1 MENLEWH
8 VERRK
13 LVELKGWDKNPRK
26 ISPNA
31 LDKLKARITD
41 RGFHDILK
49 IDIDGTVLSGN
60 QRLQALLQLGHIEV
74 DVKAPSRAL
83 TTEEKNKVAL
93 ESNISDG
100 EWDMDA
106 LVDFDA
112 ALLEAVGFSEKEL
125 DKIFKQ
131 KGEDDFDAQAEHDL
145 IVTPN
150 AQPGDVYVLGSHRLM
165 CGSSTNPEDVKK
177 LMGEDKADLVFTD
190 PPYNVNYKGQGKK
203 TSTTIEN
210 DNMDDAGFRTLL
222 EQAFMNAYAH
232 SKDESAI
239 YVCYASSTHR
249 EFEDS
254 LNKANY
260 EVRQQIIWV
269 KQVASMGWGNYRWK
283 HEPILYCHKVGKK
296 CTFLGDRT
304 QYTEWTEQLTDKQ
317 LLDKF
322 KKMIEK
328 DEKGGS
334 TVWRLK
340 RDQNYD
346 HPTQKP
352 IQLVKIAL
360 ANSCHRHG
368 IVLDLFGGGG
378 TTLAAAEESSRACRM
393 MELDPKFVDVIIA
406 RWERMTGR
414 TAQKL

>member
-1 MENLEWH
+1 MSEQLEWRI
-8 VERRK
+8 ERRAI
-13 LVELKGWDKNPRK
+13 VELKGWDKNPRK
-26 ISPNA
+26 ISAAA
-31 LDKLKARITD
+31 LERLKSRIQE
-41 RGFHDILK
+41 RGFHDVLK
-49 IDIDGTVLSGN
+49 IDTDGTVLSGN
-60 QRLQALLQLGHIEV
+60 QRLQALIQLGKTEV
-74 DVKAPSRAL
+74 DVKVPNRAL

-100 EWDMDA
+100 EWDMEA
-106 LVDFDA
+106 LTEFDE
-112 ALLEAVGFSEKEL
+112 ALLESVGFSEKEL
-125 DKIFKQ
+125 DKIFKE
-131 KGEDDFDAQAEHDL
+131 KGTDDFDAEAERDL
-145 IVTPN
+145 IITPR
-150 AQPGDVYVLGSHRLM
+150 AQHGDIYVLGSHRLM
-165 CGSSTNPEDVKK
+165 CGDSTSPEDVAK
-177 LMGEDKADLVFTD
+177 LMGEDKADMIFTD
-190 PPYNVNYKGQGKK
+190 PPYNVNYSGQGKK

-210 DNMDDAGFRTLL
+210 DNMDELGFRQLL
-222 EQAFMNAYAH
+222 EKAFNNAYAF
-232 SKDESAI
+232 SKDEAAI

-254 LNKANY
+254 LNKASY

-296 CTFLGDRT
+296 VNFFGDRT
-304 QYTEWTEQLTDKQ
+304 QYTEWAENLSDEQL
-317 LLDKF
+317 LEKF

-352 IQLVKIAL
+352 IALVKIAL

-378 TTLAAAEESSRACRM
+378 HHPSRSRRSESCLSY
-393 MELDPKFVDVIIA
+393 DGA
-406 RWERMTGR
+406 RP
-414 TAQKL
+414 